1 LQNPGPEAAA
11 AAPAAKPRRNRARVV
26 FPALLVIAAVVGGTV
41 WLLGRGRESTD
52 DAQVEGRV
60 INVSARVAG
69 QVARVLVQDN
79 QLVEAGAPL
88 VELDDRD
95 LSARLDAAKADQAA
109 AQAALDAAKTNLA
122 ITERNAPA
130 ALDQARGGVTQAKAG
145 MTSSKAVLEQA
156 RAALTAA
163 RAKERH
169 SALELERV
177 KKLRAENSA
186 TQAELD
192 EAESTHDQD
201 AAELS
206 RSEASLLAA
215 QAATQ
220 GSSGGMTAAEAKLQ
234 AAQTIEQQVEAA
246 RATVAAAEARVAQAA
261 AAVKLAEL
269 NLSYTKVAAPVRGV
283 VSRRAVEAGQMVSP
297 ERPLLALVP
306 PDDVWVVANYKED
319 QIAEMKAGQ
328 PATVKVD
335 TYGGREFAGHV
346 DSLAGA
352 SGARFSLLPPDNA
365 SGNFVKVVQR
375 IPVLIRLDGPPA
387 VPLRPGMSAVVTVRT
402 DAK

>member
-220 GSSGGMTAAEAKLQ
+220 GSSGGMTTAEAKLQ

-246 RATVAAAEARVAQAA
+246 RATVAAAEARLAQAA